1 MKIFLFVLIL
11 IAVAQAFLLKAE
23 EGGPAAVRVNGVT
36 ISERR
41 LERYFAEYLED
52 QGRAL
57 TSIRSPSLYKR
68 LRDQALQD
76 LIDKELLFQ
85 EARHRNVAISEAAV
99 QARLDELRNAFGSAD
114 NFNRALS
121 EAGFDEAS
129 FADYTRHE
137 LAAQQVFLAL
147 TEVAEPTPQ
156 QVQAFYLNAEETAAR
171 QQNQS
176 PVDPVEREQG
186 LAMAKNLLIER
197 QRTQARQALLQR
209 LRDQARIERIDAR

>member
-11 IAVAQAFLLKAE
+11 LAVAQAFLLKAE
-23 EGGPAAVRVNGVT
+23 EGGPAAVRVNGVA

-68 LRDQALQD
+68 LREQALQD

-85 EARHRNVAISEAAV
+85 EARQRNVNISETAV

-114 NFNRALS
+114 NFKRALDQ
-121 EAGFDEAS
+121 AGFDEAS
-129 FADYTRHE
+129 FTDYTRHE

-156 QVQAFYLNAEETAAR
+156 QVQAFYLGAEETAAR

-186 LAMAKNLLIER
+186 LAKAKNLLIER